1 LLTFDFLGAANSP
14 KPFPPINITSLVG
27 LFFLMKNT
35 TKLIVSI
42 LICEFA
48 GIIGSIFT
56 APAIKS
62 WYYFLNKPSFSP
74 PNSLFAPVWTI
85 LFLLMGISL
94 YLVWSKDFT
103 SEVSEN
109 DAQKKAWNPI
119 SAKLWSGSWREEN
132 AALIFVLQLVL
143 NILWSVIF
151 FGLKSP
157 LLAFF
162 EILMLWFAILYTI
175 VNFYR
180 ISKTSAFLL
189 IPYIIWVSF
198 AAILNFFVWRLN

>member
-1 LLTFDFLGAANSP
+1 MRIDHQCAYFLT
-14 KPFPPINITSLVG
+14 I
-27 LFFLMKNT
+27 MKNA
-35 TKLIVSI
+35 TKLIVSV
-42 LICEFA
+42 LICELA

-56 APAIKS
+56 MPEIRS

-74 PNSLFAPVWTI
+74 PNWLFAPVWTI

-94 YLVWSKDFT
+94 YLVWSKDFIVNIST
-103 SEVSEN
+103 N
-109 DAQKKAWNPI
+109 DTQKKAWNPI

-157 LLAFF
+157 SLAFV

-180 ISKTSAFLL
+180 ISKPAAYLL
-189 IPYIIWVSF
+189 LPYILWVSF
-198 AAILNFFVWRLN
+198 ATFLNFAIWQIN

>member
-1 LLTFDFLGAANSP
+1 
-14 KPFPPINITSLVG
+14 
-27 LFFLMKNT
+27 MKNYI
-35 TKLIVSI
+35 KFIISV
-42 LICEFA
+42 LICELA
-48 GIIGSIFT
+48 GVIGSFFT

-74 PNSLFAPVWTI
+74 PNWVFAPVWTI

-94 YLVWSKDFT
+94 YLVWSKNFVINI
-103 SEVSEN
+103 SEQDKE
-109 DAQKKAWNPI
+109 KKVWNPI
-119 SAKLWSGSWREEN
+119 SAKLLTGSWREEN
-132 AALIFVLQLVL
+132 VVAIFVLQLVL

-151 FGLKSP
+151 FGLKMP
-157 LLAFF
+157 GVAFF

-180 ISKTSAFLL
+180 ISKPAAYLL

-198 AAILNFFVWRLN
+198 ATFLNFSVWRLN

>member
-1 LLTFDFLGAANSP
+1 
-14 KPFPPINITSLVG
+14 
-27 LFFLMKNT
+27 MKNA
-35 TKLIVSI
+35 TKLIISI

-48 GIIGSIFT
+48 GVSGSIFT
-56 APAIKS
+56 APAIQS

-74 PNSLFAPVWTI
+74 PNWLFAPVWAF

-103 SEVSEN
+103 ANVSSN
-109 DAQKKAWNPI
+109 DAQKKSWNPI
-119 SAKLWSGSWREEN
+119 SAKLWSGTWREEN
-132 AALIFVLQLVL
+132 AALIFIFQLVL

-157 LLAFF
+157 GFAFV
-162 EILMLWFAILYTI
+162 EILMLWITIIYTI

-180 ISKTSAFLL
+180 ISKTSAYLL
-189 IPYIIWVSF
+189 IPYIVWVSF
-198 AAILNFFVWRLN
+198 AAFLNFSIWQIN

>member
-1 LLTFDFLGAANSP
+1 
-14 KPFPPINITSLVG
+14 
-27 LFFLMKNT
+27 MKNAA
-35 TKLIVSI
+35 KLIISI

-48 GIIGSIFT
+48 GVVGSFFT
-56 APAIKS
+56 APAIRS
-62 WYYFLNKPSFSP
+62 WYYFLNKPSFNP
-74 PNSLFAPVWTI
+74 PSWLFAPVWTI

-103 SEVSEN
+103 ANVSAN

-132 AALIFVLQLVL
+132 AALIFILQLVL

-157 LLAFF
+157 ILAFF

-180 ISKTSAFLL
+180 ISKTAAYLL
-189 IPYIIWVSF
+189 IPYIVWVSF
-198 AAILNFFVWRLN
+198 AAILNLSIVLLN